1 MDIFIKPKK
10 KISVIGKKAVL
21 LKDAADI
28 YCQDGKNL
36 DIGNTVVFNIPED
49 KKRSYVLSSI
59 DIIRVIGDKLPNAT
73 INNIG
78 EMDTLVE
85 YAPKAKKPNTVWNW
99 IKTAFVT
106 VTLFGGSMV
115 AIMSFHSDAQI
126 TDVFSTM
133 YHLVFGVW
141 TDITYVIF
149 IPYSIGLAVGI
160 IVFYNHFMGRK
171 LSDDPTPIEVQ
182 MSTYEKETA
191 DSVIDNLNKEK
202 QNECT

>member
-1 MDIFIKPKK
+1 
-10 KISVIGKKAVL
+10 
-21 LKDAADI
+21 
-28 YCQDGKNL
+28 
-36 DIGNTVVFNIPED
+36 
-49 KKRSYVLSSI
+49 
-59 DIIRVIGDKLPNAT
+59 
-73 INNIG
+73 
-78 EMDTLVE
+78 
-85 YAPKAKKPNTVWNW
+85 
-99 IKTAFVT
+99 
-106 VTLFGGSMV
+106 MV

-141 TDITYVIF
+141 TDIPYVIF
-149 IPYSIGLAVGI
+149 VPYSIGLAVGI